1 MSIDSKSR
9 AVGWMIAGLALA
21 SMAVH
26 AAGPVAR
33 WTFEVGEGA
42 VELKKGAS
50 VLTFGAHGKC
60 LRLADGSSRAVARTD
75 AKTPDIADA
84 AKPYT
89 VMLWLKPDGG
99 LVDDNLVEMA
109 KMAGRRATKFMSAM
123 NDGKWHHLAVA
134 HDPARKGREYTLWLD
149 WGEKSSPWRFT
160 SDYDKNEGVAKCVLP
175 FALKRRRA
183 TFGGN
188 AGVGMFTVGYRGL
201 VDDMV
206 VFDHALTSDELAQ
219 FLISAAAAQ

>member
-42 VELKKGAS
+42 VALKKGAW

-84 AKPYT
+84 AKPYA

-99 LVDDNLVEMA
+99 LV
-109 KMAGRRATKFMSAM
+109 G
-123 NDGKWHHLAVA
+123 DGLGQVGPK
-134 HDPARKGREYTLWLD
+134 
-149 WGEKSSPWRFT
+149 
-160 SDYDKNEGVAKCVLP
+160 
-175 FALKRRRA
+175 
-183 TFGGN
+183 
-188 AGVGMFTVGYRGL
+188 AGVGAFWHLTDNWSLRADADATLGL
-201 VDDMV
+201 DSCVAMLYSLSIGV
-206 VFDHALTSDELAQ
+206 QYAF
-219 FLISAAAAQ
+219 